1 MGLMPKMGETRL
13 NIFQQLA
20 TKKPVCVGLD
30 ELLGY
35 KKQQLYPLWL
45 AIKIIG
51 KQREGK
57 GNGRTDEDVSRNLAR
72 KYAPWRIGNIFHR
85 HTDRARGR
93 EVGGQSIWTCSLW
106 ARTQHFSEYVC
117 LMPEIGHGD
126 KSLNVTVISG
136 RDWF

>member
-1 MGLMPKMGETRL
+1 MCE
-13 NIFQQLA
+13 
-20 TKKPVCVGLD
+20 GLD

-51 KQREGK
+51 EQREGK

-85 HTDRARGR
+85 HTKR
-93 EVGGQSIWTCSLW
+93 ERMVVNLSGHVHYGIELSTFQNM
-106 ARTQHFSEYVC
+106 YVSC
-117 LMPEIGHGD
+117 QKLDMVTNRLM
-126 KSLNVTVISG
+126 
-136 RDWF
+136 